1 MDKKVEE
8 AIPTK
13 SMSEQNKTGQSK
25 NEKHSLHTLS
35 IPSGR
40 LDIVDALRGFAL
52 AAIILIHFI
61 EHFSYHVYPAN
72 TGTWIDQFQ
81 FLAKQS
87 FYLMFAGKAY
97 AIFALLFG
105 FSYWI
110 QYSRRAQK
118 GEDYAGRFAWRLAIL
133 LVFGFIDGLFFI
145 GGDILAFYALLGFA
159 LIPLRKMK
167 TSILLGISIFLICQ
181 PIEIWLMIQGL
192 CTGMPLNPENLCDQY
207 FQAVN
212 RGAASGNWGVF
223 FWESIQFSQ
232 LASLGWY
239 IEHGRVS
246 QTLGLFIL
254 GFLAGRHGL
263 FIWSEK
269 TQHFWA
275 KCFIFSAIAAWPL
288 WLAYTCVQPI
298 SSTTQFMHSSSVL
311 LNMWLNIAITGII
324 ASTFILLYQ
333 IPAIHRWSNNLR
345 LYGSMSL
352 TNYVSQSIIG
362 ALIFFPIA
370 LGLADSLSRASS
382 FIVGLIV
389 LFLQLLFCRWWKK
402 GHSKGPLEAI
412 WAKLTWI
419 NK

>member
-1 MDKKVEE
+1 MHEQDK
-8 AIPTK
+8 IDP
-13 SMSEQNKTGQSK
+13 SRNK
-25 NEKHSLHTLS
+25 KHSLHALS

-40 LDIVDALRGFAL
+40 LDVVDALRGFAL

-61 EHFSYHVYPAN
+61 EHFSYNVYPES

-81 FLAKQS
+81 LLAKQS
-87 FYLMFAGKAY
+87 FYLIFAGKAY

-110 QYSRRAQK
+110 QYSRRVQK

-133 LVFGFIDGLFFI
+133 LLFGFIDGLFFI
-145 GGDILAFYALLGFA
+145 GGDILAFYALLGFT

-167 TSILLGISIFLICQ
+167 TSILLGISILFICQ
-181 PIEIWLMIQGL
+181 PIEIGLIIQGL
-192 CTGMPLNPENLCDQY
+192 CQGTPLSPEHLCDQY
-207 FQAVN
+207 FLAVN

-223 FWESIQFSQ
+223 LWESTKFSQ

-263 FIWSEK
+263 FVSTER
-269 TQHFWA
+269 TEQFWG
-275 KCFIFSAIAAWPL
+275 KCFVFSALSTWIL
-288 WLAYTCVQPI
+288 WLAHSCVL
-298 SSTTQFMHSSSVL
+298 STTPSTQLIHSSSVL
-311 LNMWLNIAITGII
+311 LNMWLNLTLTGIM
-324 ASTFILLYQ
+324 ASAFILLYQ
-333 IPAIHRWSNNLR
+333 IPTLHRWSNGLR

-370 LGLADSLSRASS
+370 LGLAGSLNRASS
-382 FIVGLIV
+382 FLVGILV
-389 LFLQLLFCRWWKK
+389 LSLQLLFCRWWKK
-402 GHSKGPLEAI
+402 DHTKGPLEAL